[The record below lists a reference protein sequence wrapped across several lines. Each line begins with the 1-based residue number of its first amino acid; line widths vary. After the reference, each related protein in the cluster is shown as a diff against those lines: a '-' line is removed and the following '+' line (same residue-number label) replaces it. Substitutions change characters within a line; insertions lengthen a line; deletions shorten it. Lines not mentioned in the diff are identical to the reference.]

1 MAELVKVKAA
11 TMTAD
16 RKRVLEAGM
25 DLGGACSWDGLNSS
39 LDIVPEQKKHK
50 LLQPEA
56 VELTLA
62 PRVPP
67 LALAEVE
74 SRLSPR

>member
-1 MAELVKVKAA
+1 
-11 TMTAD
+11 
-16 RKRVLEAGM
+16 M